1 MNSPLSSHGTDETDG
16 TNASPL
22 MRRISPICPIRP
34 MIVSRTACAKGVAAA
49 VPAAVRCALR
59 NGFPKSLSAAERHPR
74 SASAGYQGNP

>member
-1 MNSPLSSHGTDETDG
+1 MNSPLSSHGTDGTDG

-49 VPAAVRCALR
+49 FPAAVLGTATAGRR
-59 NGFPKSLSAAERHPR
+59 P
-74 SASAGYQGNP
+74 AGYQGNP